1 MQSPPPYSLHA
12 VHNIRNLQGWVKAQ
26 PWDRLLYIL
35 PLLIIS
41 LCSGTCIFQSGTLGK
56 STPSQ
61 VMRVSQDP
69 YHVRK
74 VSHPCQVLY
83 YKSWTIEGNNT
94 NHHPRLARCTSIA
107 LDQRP
112 KIIMAKQPPTR
123 HLSLWK
129 WSFETTTSRSP
140 VAARPKLNSKRSLGW
155 CAQATCGFN
164 IQSYHS
170 IKKPNSLSTLH

>member
-1 MQSPPPYSLHA
+1 MALIDWTLWGGPSNQRIGRILKIFQFSAS
-12 VHNIRNLQGWVKAQ
+12 VIGSLQGWVKAQ

-41 LCSGTCIFQSGTLGK
+41 LCSGTCIFQSGTMGK

-112 KIIMAKQPPTR
+112 KIIMAKQPPMR
-123 HLSLWK
+123 HLLLWK
-129 WSFETTTSRSP
+129 LYT
-140 VAARPKLNSKRSLGW
+140 
-155 CAQATCGFN
+155 
-164 IQSYHS
+164 
-170 IKKPNSLSTLH
+170 